1 MKDEEFPS
9 FSLIEFDGANN
20 EIRRF
25 NLKKD
30 PVCKICG

>member
-1 MKDEEFPS
+1 MKDEEFLS

-25 NLKKD
+25 NLFKE
-30 PVCKICG
+30 GSSL

>member
-1 MKDEEFPS
+1 MKEEEIPF

-25 NLKKD
+25 NLFKE
-30 PVCKICG
+30 GASL